1 MTTRHPL
8 PAAEDKARTVR
19 EMFDRIAPRYDR
31 LNRIISLG
39 MDIGWRRRAVR
50 GLGLAPGSLVLDLA
64 CGTGDFCREL
74 ERAGYRAVGFDFAR
88 EMLRAAKTH
97 VPLVQADVLALPVT
111 DRGADGAVSGFAL
124 RNVTDLTEFFVETAR
139 VVRAGGRIA
148 LVEVAEPENAVLRA
162 GHRIW
167 FRRAVPF
174 LGSLLSDGDAYRYL
188 PRSVAYLPSK
198 DALIAM
204 AHAAGFGDARS
215 VPLAGG
221 AAQVFTATRS

>member
-1 MTTRHPL
+1 MSRHPL
-8 PAAEDKARTVR
+8 PEAADKARTVR

-31 LNRIISLG
+31 MNRIISFG
-39 MDIGWRRRAVR
+39 MDVGWRRRAVR
-50 GLGLAPGSLVLDLA
+50 GLDLAPGSLVLDLA

-74 ERAGYRAVGFDFAR
+74 ERAGYRAAGFDFAR
-88 EMLRAAKTH
+88 EMLRAAKTQ
-97 VPLVQADVLALPVT
+97 VPLVQADVLALPVA
-111 DRGADGAVSGFAL
+111 DRCADGAVSGFAL
-124 RNVTDLTEFFVETAR
+124 RNVADLTTFFAETAR

-148 LVEVAEPENAVLRA
+148 LLEVAEPENAVLRA

-204 AHAAGFGDARS
+204 AHAGGFGDARS
-215 VPLAGG
+215 IPLAGG
-221 AAQVFTATRS
+221 VAQIFTATRS